1 MDLLQMNF
9 KSKALCFLKQEV
21 EMILDTPCALF
32 LQGPEGSGKTS
43 WAEAILKYRGAYVS
57 LDAQSAPKLAREWKI
72 FFQSQPTAGFLFENI
87 DQWNDSQKNSLLV
100 TLGQFDSI
108 RRKIVTT
115 SKHDLE
121 PQLSFRLGTRK
132 IQIPAVTDCTE
143 DFSEV
148 IQFWMK
154 VHCLVIGTIVPVF
167 SSAALQK
174 LNESNWAGGWSELIM
189 ILERA
194 ISFKVQVIQP
204 EHIQFDIH
212 DKDQSYL
219 QAGLTLAEMEKKL
232 ILQTL
237 KLTASNK
244 SQAARILGISIR
256 TLRNKLNEYNDRRP
270 HELV

>member
-9 KSKALCFLKQEV
+9 KSQPLCTLKQEV
-21 EMILDTPCALF
+21 ESLLDTACALF
-32 LQGPEGSGKTS
+32 LQGSEGSGKTS
-43 WAEAILKYRGAYVS
+43 WAEAILKHRGSFVT
-57 LDAQSAPKLAREWKI
+57 LDAYSAPKSVREWKI
-72 FFQSQPTAGFLFENI
+72 FFQSQPTVGFLFDNL
-87 DQWNDSQKNSLLV
+87 DQWNEAQKNSLLIA
-100 TLGQFDSI
+100 LGQFDAI

-115 SKHDLE
+115 SRFDLE
-121 PQLSFRLGTRK
+121 PQFSFRLGTRK
-132 IQIPAVTDCTE
+132 LQVPAVPDCTE

-148 IQFWMK
+148 IQFWLK
-154 VHCLVIGTIVPVF
+154 VHCLVIGTSVPLF
-167 SSAALQK
+167 SSASLQK
-174 LNESNWAGGWSELIM
+174 LNEASWTGGWSELIM

-194 ISFKVQVIQP
+194 ISFKVQVVQP
-204 EHIQFDIH
+204 EHIQFDTH
-212 DKDQSYL
+212 DKNQSYL